1 MTLEQFFQENPRCAL
16 GFSGGVDSAYLLY
29 AGVKAGA
36 DIRPYFI
43 KTAFQPAFE
52 LADARKLAAGLG
64 AEVTV
69 LELDALADPR
79 VAANPAD
86 RCYFCKQNLFRTLKE
101 RAIADGYPVL
111 LDGTNASDE
120 AGDRPGMR
128 ALAEL
133 SVRSPLRECGLTKA
147 EIRARSREAGL
158 FTWDKPAYACLA
170 TRIPAGEVLTGEKLH
185 ATEEAEAYLSS
196 LGFTDFRIR
205 SHAAHFS
212 LVGGGC
218 RTVRLAGGTPD
229 IILYVPVLQGYAG
242 IQGVVPGIEDVGGK
256 SEVAVVACLRFERRS
271 THFDA
276 VSGTEKLLARWQTV
290 RMLIRGFQLQISG
303 NEPSGCNT
311 CSPVGKRAP
320 VMPVVCSTFRVY
332 VCFKIVQVVFYE
344 G

>member
-101 RAIADGYPVL
+101 RAMADGYPVL

-170 TRIPAGEVLTGEKLH
+170 TRVPAGEAITAETLARVEGAEDALFRLGYTDFRVRVFHGAARLQLPQGQMER
-185 ATEEAEAYLSS
+185 AVREAEAIQAALKPY
-196 LGFTDFRIR
+196 FT
-205 SHAAHFS
+205 
-212 LVGGGC
+212 
-218 RTVRLAGGTPD
+218 P
-229 IILYVPVLQGYAG
+229 ILL
-242 IQGVVPGIEDVGGK
+242 D
-256 SEVAVVACLRFERRS
+256 L
-271 THFDA
+271 
-276 VSGTEKLLARWQTV
+276 
-290 RMLIRGFQLQISG
+290 
-303 NEPSGCNT
+303 
-311 CSPVGKRAP
+311 
-320 VMPVVCSTFRVY
+320 
-332 VCFKIVQVVFYE
+332 E
-344 G
+344 GR